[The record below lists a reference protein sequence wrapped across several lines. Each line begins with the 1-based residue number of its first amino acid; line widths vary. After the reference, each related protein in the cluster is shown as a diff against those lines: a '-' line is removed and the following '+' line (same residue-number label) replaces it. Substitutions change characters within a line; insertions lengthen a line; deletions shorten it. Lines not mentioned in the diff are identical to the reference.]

1 MKYEELTKKIIG
13 CAYAVFN
20 AMGGGYLESVYE
32 KCLMIELEKHG
43 LSAIEQSPIKVF
55 YEGKNVGDFI
65 ADIIVEDK
73 VILELKSVRK
83 IAIIHEVQLVN
94 YLTATG
100 KEIGLVINFGPQ
112 NVDVKRKTRT
122 L

>member
-32 KCLMIELEKHG
+32 KCLMIEFEKHG
-43 LSAIEQSPIKVF
+43 LSAISQSPIKVF
-55 YEGKNVGDFI
+55 YEGINVGDFI
-65 ADIIVEDK
+65 ADIIVE
-73 VILELKSVRK
+73 I
-83 IAIIHEVQLVN
+83 
-94 YLTATG
+94 
-100 KEIGLVINFGPQ
+100 
-112 NVDVKRKTRT
+112 KRKTRT